1 MDFLFSEKH
10 NSFAITNFFR
20 FWHFRK
26 KVSWFQLFVDIFQKD
41 FFAQNNLAIFCK
53 FLILWPK
60 WAVYLKFFLSK
71 CANFHYINL
80 GWIGYICIS
89 KKQLITGKH
98 YKIFKK
104 MLFSTGQIFF
114 FKNVNKQLKSADFF
128 SKMWKIGKFCYLQMN
143 WSFLKIRN
151 PLCK

>member
-1 MDFLFSEKH
+1 MLIYKMDFLFSEKH

-89 KKQLITGKH
+89 KKQLIMAKH
-98 YKIFKK
+98 YEIFKIL
-104 MLFSTGQIFF
+104 LFSTWQKNLFEKCQQTAEISWLFF
-114 FKNVNKQLKSADFF
+114 
-128 SKMWKIGKFCYLQMN
+128 
-143 WSFLKIRN
+143 
-151 PLCK
+151 